1 MHRNLRRLAP
11 LVASAAL
18 VLSAC
23 APGSAEEA
31 STASSPATA
40 GSTTAGPT
48 ATKQARPPAPVIDV
62 SDELGRLEKKY
73 HAVVG
78 LYAVDTGGG
87 PRVAH
92 RADERFA
99 FASTFKALAAG
110 AVLEQSSADELER
123 VVTYDAA
130 DLVEYSP
137 VTEQHVES
145 GMTMLEI
152 IDAAVQVS
160 DNTAGN
166 LLFDA
171 LGGPDGLEAALR
183 GIGDETTVS
192 ARWEPELNDVTPGD
206 ERDTSTARALAD
218 DLRAYALGDVLD
230 DTDRKILVE
239 ALQGSTTGDE
249 TIRAGVPDGW
259 VVGNKTGTSGNGG
272 RNDIGV
278 LWPPDGDPIV
288 LAILTRTEDP
298 DAEPDDAFLAEA
310 TAVAMEALTR

>member
-1 MHRNLRRLAP
+1 MYRNLRRLAP

-31 STASSPATA
+31 PAGPAAA
-40 GSTTAGPT
+40 GPTTTGPT
-48 ATKQARPPAPVIDV
+48 ATKQASPPAPVIDV
-62 SDELGRLEKKY
+62 ADELGRLEGKY

-78 LYAVDTGGG
+78 LYAMDTGDGT
-87 PRVAH
+87 RVAH
-92 RADERFA
+92 RADDRFA

-110 AVLEQSSADELER
+110 AVLERSSADELAR

-137 VTEQHVES
+137 VTEQHVGT

-166 LLFDA
+166 LLLDA
-171 LGGPDGLEAALR
+171 LDGPSGLQDALR
-183 GIGDETTVS
+183 AVGDETTVS
-192 ARWEPELNDVTPGD
+192 ARYEPELNDVTPGD
-206 ERDTSTARALAD
+206 DRDTSTARALAG

-230 DTDRKILVE
+230 DAGRKTLVE
-239 ALQGSTTGDE
+239 ALKGSTTGNE

-259 VVGNKTGTSGNGG
+259 DVGNKTGTSGNGG

-278 LWPPDGDPIV
+278 LWPPDGEPIV

-298 DAEPDDAFLAEA
+298 DAEPDDDLLAEA